1 MSKKIRVGYILR
13 SLDDLEKLK
22 YCDVVLALPK
32 NKLQINLKTEL
43 KGNSNRLLEL
53 ARLSTKIEGLLMIYA
68 DTDNYGL
75 FHKSIISLRRGK
87 LISLCDKTVAKPGEK
102 PAFGFKMC
110 EVNEAKCGVLV
121 GEDVLELNGIQSFS
135 NLQCDVIL
143 NVLEKDLKIRI
154 ESAIE
159 TLSYIYGINII
170 SLTESGF
177 FASDKSGKIIAK
189 HGDYGEIILEVG
201 HQYYESINKK
211 RGI

>member
-1 MSKKIRVGYILR
+1 MSKNIRVGYILN
-13 SLDDLEKLK
+13 SLGDLEKLK
-22 YCDVVLALPK
+22 LCDVVLALPK
-32 NKLQINLKTEL
+32 SRLKINLKTEL
-43 KGNSNRLLEL
+43 KGNSNHLLNL
-53 ARLSTKIEGLLMIYA
+53 AKLSSGFNGLLMVYA

-75 FHKSIISLRRGK
+75 FHKSIITLCKGK
-87 LISLCDKTVAKPGEK
+87 LISLCDKTVARLGEK

-110 EVNEAKCGVLV
+110 EVNEVKCGVLV
-121 GEDVLELNGIQSFS
+121 DEDVLELNGIQSFS

-143 NVLEKDLKIRI
+143 NVLEKDLKIRV